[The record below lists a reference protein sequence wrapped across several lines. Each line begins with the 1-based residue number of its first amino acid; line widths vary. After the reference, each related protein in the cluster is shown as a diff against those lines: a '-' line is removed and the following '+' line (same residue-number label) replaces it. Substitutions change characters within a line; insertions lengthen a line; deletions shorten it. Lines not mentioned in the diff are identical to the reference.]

1 MKKRICAIILTLQ
14 FLFCGCGHAAA
25 WNTSADVP
33 LTAYENGEVL
43 VGYVDG
49 SFEVLTFQTR
59 EALAAGLEE
68 LAADETVILH
78 QPNYS
83 YQNSSVSAAEPLYSQ
98 QWALNNDG
106 SFQMEESENRHPVYE
121 TPFGMPAAPGQW
133 VRPDGFGRPGGYAG
147 KSYRVTASQTVSA
160 VEGIDINA
168 QEAWEVYNGGSRD
181 VIVAVIDTGIDY
193 DHEDL
198 QGAMW
203 TNPGEIAGNGVDD
216 DANGYVDDIHG
227 WNFYN
232 NNNRTYTNS
241 SDDAHGTHGAGTI
254 AASTGNGLG
263 IAGIADSERVKIM
276 SLKALG
282 GSGGSGS
289 TASIIRAI
297 QYAQANG
304 ASICNLSLGSSV
316 NDPALYRVMANS
328 SMLFVVAAGNDG
340 TNMDR
345 SPSYPAA
352 YDLENIISVANLN
365 YDGTL
370 HSSSNYGSASVDI
383 AAPGSYILSTTPEDG
398 YSYMTG
404 TSMAAP
410 MVTAAAAML
419 YSHYADVTLADVK
432 EVLLA
437 SAGPL
442 DTLNGSVLTGGMLNL
457 GAAMSW
463 DMESLS
469 GQEWAAPEDT
479 GAAPEIAVQVLS
491 QRGTTYVCI
500 QVKDDD
506 LLLTAYGQGT
516 LAARDFRQGKA
527 GVVFETDE
535 SGTAV
540 FTASSSGT
548 YTFYALD
555 AGGNETVQ
563 TVVIQVR
570 TPGPMQSLP
579 SMPGGGWGFARPGQH
594 RFGR

>member
-1 MKKRICAIILTLQ
+1 MKKRLLAVVLVLQ
-14 FLFCGCGHAAA
+14 LLVCCCGHAAA
-25 WNTSADVP
+25 WNASGDVS
-33 LTAYENGEVL
+33 LTAYKNGEVL
-43 VGYVDG
+43 VGYADG
-49 SFEVLTFQTR
+49 SFGVLTFRTQ
-59 EALAAGLEE
+59 EDLAAGLEE
-68 LAADETVILH
+68 LAKDETVLLY

-83 YQNSSVSAAEPLYSQ
+83 YQNSYVSTADALYSQ

-106 SFQMEESENRHPVYE
+106 SFVMEESQNRHPVYE

-133 VRPDGFGRPGGYAG
+133 VRPGAYSG
-147 KSYRVTASQTVSA
+147 KRYHAAASQTVTA

-168 QEAWEVYNGGSRD
+168 EDAWAVYNGGSRD
-181 VIVAVIDTGIDY
+181 VIVAVIDTGIDRN
-193 DHEDL
+193 HEDL

-203 TNPGEIAGNGVDD
+203 TNPGEIAGNSIDD
-216 DANGYVDDIHG
+216 DGNGYVDDVYG

-232 NNNRTYTNS
+232 NNNRIYTNS

-254 AASTGNGLG
+254 AASNGNGLG
-263 IAGIADSERVKIM
+263 IAGIADSEHIKIM
-276 SLKALG
+276 SLKVLG
-282 GSGGSGS
+282 GSDGSGS
-289 TASIIRAI
+289 TASIIQAI

-340 TNMDR
+340 DNMDR

-370 HSSSNYGSASVDI
+370 HSSSNYGSESVDI
-383 AAPGSYILSTTPEDG
+383 AAPGSYILSTTPENG

-410 MVTAAAAML
+410 MVTAAAVML
-419 YSHYADVTLADVK
+419 YSHYTDITLADVK

-437 SAGPL
+437 SAGQL
-442 DTLNGSVLTGGMLNL
+442 DALNGKILTGGMLDL
-457 GAAMSW
+457 GAAMNW

-469 GQEWAAPEDT
+469 GQELAVTEDAGT
-479 GAAPEIAVQVLS
+479 APEITVQVLS
-491 QRGTTYVCI
+491 RRGTTYVYV

-506 LLLTAYGQGT
+506 LLLTAYGQGSLT
-516 LAARDFRQGKA
+516 ARDFQQGTV

-535 SGTAV
+535 SGMAV

-563 TVVIQVR
+563 TVTIQVR
-570 TPGPMQSLP
+570 TPDPMQYLP
-579 SMPGGGWGFARPGQH
+579 PLPGGGWGFARPGQH
-594 RFGR
+594 RFGW